1 MAFWQNRSIS
11 LVDMYI
17 DNTDS
22 ADNVGQINFSL
33 EYDFENMTLILR
45 IIQVRIYNLNSPIF
59 KGFSVPGES
68 PNLLVLSQH
77 NMAFPVLQFGD
88 NTLHPHKVKVLS
100 RCLLKILL
108 HEHPS
113 FHGPFVVGLVVRQ

>member
-45 IIQVRIYNLNSPIF
+45 IIQVIY
-59 KGFSVPGES
+59 
-68 PNLLVLSQH
+68 
-77 NMAFPVLQFGD
+77 
-88 NTLHPHKVKVLS
+88 
-100 RCLLKILL
+100 
-108 HEHPS
+108 
-113 FHGPFVVGLVVRQ
+113 